1 MQEMYIITLLKSY
14 DCTISY
20 VDTQGIKKPLFVYL
34 CLYIKDRCA
43 YIQKRDE
50 KYGRMHPK

>member
-1 MQEMYIITLLKSY
+1 MQEIYIITLVKSY

-20 VDTQGIKKPLFVYL
+20 VDTVYL
-34 CLYIKDRCA
+34 YLYIQDRCA